1 MKTIDMRRTTI
12 WIASILMLL
21 PALTSAGAL
30 TDDAEG
36 VLLKA
41 MFGNARDV
49 SFAPATWYVALYTSN
64 PGETAGGSECTGTD
78 YARASV
84 ANSDANWDLT
94 GGGATDA
101 NADGVADDAT
111 IENASSIDFATVG
124 SGGWCGGSPA
134 THWALLDASS
144 GGTMWVYSA
153 LTSSVTLDAG
163 DEPSF
168 AAGALTFQLDD

>member
-1 MKTIDMRRTTI
+1 MTRTIIR
-12 WIASILMLL
+12 IAGILLFL
-21 PALTSAGAL
+21 PALASAGAL

-36 VLLKA
+36 TLLKA
-41 MFGNARDV
+41 LFGDARDA

-84 ANSDANWDLT
+84 ANSSANWDLT

-111 IENASSIDFATVG
+111 IENANAINFATVG

-134 THWALLDASS
+134 THWALLDSAS
-144 GGTMWVYSA
+144 GGTMWIYSA
-153 LTSSVTLDAG
+153 LTASVTLDAG